1 MMSPGTRSV
10 RTLLGSSGTLKVGWK
25 SSCRLRAG
33 GRPVR
38 VAKEGWSAKSGAA
51 TRAPTGEGEMEA
63 TGVAAPLLQATSNAA
78 AIIPEARPPIR
89 PAASRRAPLPPVGE
103 GGLLLWL
110 AISPAGP
117 P

>member
-1 MMSPGTRSV
+1 MVSPVTRSV
-10 RTLLGSSGTLKVGWK
+10 RILLGSSGTLKVGWK

-78 AIIPEARPPIR
+78 AIIPEARPPIP
-89 PAASRRAPLPPVGE
+89 PAASPRAPLPPL
-103 GGLLLWL
+103 GGGAVTIL
-110 AISPAGP
+110 PA
-117 P
+117 

>member
-1 MMSPGTRSV
+1 MMSPVTRSV
-10 RTLLGSSGTLKVGWK
+10 RILLGSSGTLKVGWK

-63 TGVAAPLLQATSNAA
+63 TGGGALLLQPTIRTASNMG
-78 AIIPEARPPIR
+78 
-89 PAASRRAPLPPVGE
+89 AASPHPALRATFPASGE
-103 GGLLLWL
+103 VTFL
-110 AISPAGP
+110 I
-117 P
+117 

>member
-1 MMSPGTRSV
+1 MMSPVTRSV
-10 RTLLGSSGTLKVGWK
+10 WMLLGSSGTLKGGWK
-25 SSCRLRAG
+25 SYCRLRAG

-89 PAASRRAPLPPVGE
+89 PAASRRATFPLLGE
-103 GGLLLWL
+103 GRLL
-110 AISPAGP
+110 I
-117 P
+117 